1 MKICKNFPSNQLIWY
16 FQNVNK
22 YSFPMILYSTID
34 IPAYNSK
41 NELAGF
47 ALYIHWVYC
56 PPAKLY
62 KIAIIAFCSSSVRY
76 MYYLSHS

>member
-1 MKICKNFPSNQLIWY
+1 MKICKNFPSNQSIWY

-34 IPAYNSK
+34 IPAYDSE

-47 ALYIHWVYC
+47 ALYIHWFCLISYSKLDCVYYC
-56 PPAKLY
+56 FLN
-62 KIAIIAFCSSSVRY
+62 
-76 MYYLSHS
+76 

>member
-34 IPAYNSK
+34 IPAYDSE

-47 ALYIHWVYC
+47 ALYKHC
-56 PPAKLY
+56 ELHLY
-62 KIAIIAFCSSSVRY
+62 
-76 MYYLSHS
+76 